1 MRRRF
6 SKFAR
11 VLYSHHDLRG
21 SDALGLP
28 AREWRMRWPAKRFSQ
43 RPWYMRLGYGWWRT
57 VTECGKIAVTV
68 GLSKRTLDR
77 QWAYARA
84 WLFRNISQEM

>member
-28 AREWRMRWPAKRFSQ
+28 AREWRMRWPAKRCSQ
-43 RPWYMRLGYGWWRT
+43 RPWYMRLGYGW
-57 VTECGKIAVTV
+57 C
-68 GLSKRTLDR
+68 LSKRTLDR